1 MHTNFGN
8 KNFDSH
14 KIDADATA
22 GQVVDALGVSF
33 VLLAFCNARN
43 SFSMGGDF
51 WEKSAFRVICF
62 PVKKVRLR
70 LARHL
75 RHLPGARGFVW
86 VQDNSETMQAMGPRA
101 TFRLAV
107 CFKATQALRM

>member
-51 WEKSAFRVICF
+51 
-62 PVKKVRLR
+62 
-70 LARHL
+70 
-75 RHLPGARGFVW
+75 
-86 VQDNSETMQAMGPRA
+86 
-101 TFRLAV
+101 
-107 CFKATQALRM
+107 